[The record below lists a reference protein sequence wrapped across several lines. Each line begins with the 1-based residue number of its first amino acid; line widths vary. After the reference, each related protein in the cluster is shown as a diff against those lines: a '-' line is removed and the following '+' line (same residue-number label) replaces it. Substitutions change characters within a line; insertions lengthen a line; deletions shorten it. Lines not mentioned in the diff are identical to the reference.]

1 MSLRNK
7 LEALEREGTPIRVG
21 LVGVGQMGRGLIA
34 QVAGIPGME
43 VVAAADLYVERT
55 VEAFREAGQDPVGG
69 PSTASPAV
77 PP

>member
-1 MSLRNK
+1 
-7 LEALEREGTPIRVG
+7 
-21 LVGVGQMGRGLIA
+21 MGRGLIA

-55 VEAFREAGQDPVGG
+55 VEAFREAGQDLVEGLN
-69 PSTASPAV
+69 ASPAV